1 MDLTSNFSTQR
12 PVPVRPY
19 INARPSVSAVSI
31 KILVLLCIQMA
42 MLAVSGSIGAFTV
55 AAAAAAG
62 SAAAASLCCLVRGRP
77 WFTVIPAVAQ
87 GIMTGL
93 LLPESYPPAAAM
105 LITAGT
111 FLLVRI
117 LFPDSDMPWMNMAAL
132 AVVLAWFSGR
142 TFFPEFQITRELLP
156 SRNPSLELIRG
167 GVFPVHEFDSPVTVL
182 LNSSILSGL
191 KASVPEGY
199 ISMLWDNGSVI
210 PAFRFN
216 IITILSSVV
225 LFADDSLGAAV
236 PAVFTA
242 VYASLVRILAPFMFG
257 GSLNSGDV
265 FLAVF
270 TGGTLFCAVFMIQ
283 WFGTV
288 PATKCGKIIYAAAG
302 GATAFLVA
310 GCGTS
315 PVGMVYTVLLCN
327 LLSLVI
333 HHAEESRLLGRTA
346 GGERQKLKAEIR

>member
-1 MDLTSNFSTQR
+1 MDFISSFQTRR

-19 INARPSVSAVSI
+19 INAMPSISAVSI
-31 KILVLLCIQMA
+31 KILVLLCIQVL
-42 MLAVSGSIGAFTV
+42 MLAVSGSVSAFTV
-55 AAAAAAG
+55 TAAAAAG
-62 SAAAASLCCLVRGRP
+62 SAAAAAVCCLVCGRP
-77 WFTVIPAVAQ
+77 WFTVIPIVAQ

-105 LITAGT
+105 VITAGT

-117 LFPDSDMPWMNMAAL
+117 MFPDNDMPWMNMTVL
-132 AVVLAWFSGR
+132 AVVFAWFSGR
-142 TFFPEFQITRELLP
+142 TFFPEFQITGELLP

-167 GVFPVHEFDSPVTVL
+167 GVFPVHEFDSPLTVM

-191 KASVPEGY
+191 RASVPEGY

-216 IITILSSVV
+216 IITILSSVI
-225 LFADDSLGAAV
+225 LFADDSLGVTV

-242 VYASLVRILAPFMFG
+242 VYAVLVRILAPFMFG

-270 TGGTLFCAVFMIQ
+270 TGGTLFCAVFMLQ

-288 PATKCGKIIYAAAG
+288 PATICGKIIYAAAG
-302 GATAFLVA
+302 GVTAFLVA

-333 HHAEESRLLGRTA
+333 HHAEENRMLSRTA
-346 GGERQKLKAEIR
+346 RNERQKEKAEIR